1 MFETHSQKPEFNN
14 TYQSFNADTIS
25 DKLRI
30 NFVRK
35 VFGITG
41 LQLAFTTLF
50 TFVCINYFDFK
61 RFNEKHT
68 GLLLLSALT
77 SLVTALLLGFSNTLS
92 KKVPVNYALLGLF
105 TLGESYVIAFISSQ
119 YNPEIV
125 LMALFLTAAVVTGLS
140 LYALKSKTEI
150 TYIGGLIVLL
160 AVGLLVAGI
169 FSWFVRLR
177 ILDSLIFFA
186 SAVLSGLYLIYDIKV
201 IMGREGIKLSLDDY
215 IRGALHL
222 YVDIIRIFIKILEI
236 LANNAEKKE
245 NEKKKRN

>member
-1 MFETHSQKPEFNN
+1 MFETHSQKEEQN
-14 TYQSFNADTIS
+14 TYQSTFNADTIS
-25 DKLRI
+25 DKLRL

-50 TFVCINYFDFK
+50 TYLSINYFNFR
-61 RFNEKHT
+61 RFNERHT
-68 GLLLLSALT
+68 GLLLLSAVT
-77 SLVTALLLGFSNTLS
+77 SFVCALLLGFSNTLS
-92 KKVPVNYALLGLF
+92 KKVPINYALLGLF

-119 YNPEIV
+119 YDPELV
-125 LMALFLTAAVVTGLS
+125 LMALLLTASVVTGLS
-140 LYALKSKTEI
+140 LYALRSKTEI
-150 TYIGGLIVLL
+150 TYIGGLIVLI
-160 AVGLLVAGI
+160 AVGLMVAGI

-201 IMGREGIKLSLDDY
+201 IMGKEGIKLSLDDY
-215 IRGALHL
+215 IRGAMHL
-222 YVDIIRIFIKILEI
+222 YVDIIRIFIKILEF

-245 NEKKKRN
+245 NERKKRN

>member
-1 MFETHSQKPEFNN
+1 
-14 TYQSFNADTIS
+14 
-25 DKLRI
+25 
-30 NFVRK
+30 
-35 VFGITG
+35 
-41 LQLAFTTLF
+41 
-50 TFVCINYFDFK
+50 
-61 RFNEKHT
+61 
-68 GLLLLSALT
+68 
-77 SLVTALLLGFSNTLS
+77 
-92 KKVPVNYALLGLF
+92 
-105 TLGESYVIAFISSQ
+105 
-119 YNPEIV
+119 
-125 LMALFLTAAVVTGLS
+125 MALFLTAAVVTGLS